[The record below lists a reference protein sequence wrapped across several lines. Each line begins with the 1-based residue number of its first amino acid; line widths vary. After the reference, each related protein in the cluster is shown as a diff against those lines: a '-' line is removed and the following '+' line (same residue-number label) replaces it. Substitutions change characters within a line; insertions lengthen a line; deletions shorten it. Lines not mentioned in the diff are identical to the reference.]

1 MMYWAEWKMPEGRP
15 GCWDEAAAASPGEQ
29 PGYST
34 RTKPVTSGRRP
45 GGPDGAATA
54 EALLGRQP
62 GQQDKMRRPRRG
74 GPSEALSGRRPGW
87 RDWWTNRIER

>member
-15 GCWDEAAAASPGEQ
+15 GCWDEAAAVSPGEQ
-29 PGYST
+29 PGCST

-45 GGPDGAATA
+45 GGPDGAAAA

-74 GPSEALSGRRPGW
+74 GPSEALSGRWPGW